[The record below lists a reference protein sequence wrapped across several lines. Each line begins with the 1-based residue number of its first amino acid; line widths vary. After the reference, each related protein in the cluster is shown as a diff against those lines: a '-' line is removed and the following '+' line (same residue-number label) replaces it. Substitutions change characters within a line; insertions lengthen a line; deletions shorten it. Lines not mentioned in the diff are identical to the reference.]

1 MKTFVI
7 KLSYQWTPGRIIPV
21 TVDVT
26 ALDETEATTLAV
38 QIVAVEHGIDET
50 EISVLDCQEK

>member
-21 TVDVT
+21 TVDVA
-26 ALDETEATTLAV
+26 ALDETEATTLAI
-38 QIVAVEHGIDET
+38 QLVAIEYGVNET
-50 EISVLDCQEK
+50 EISVLDYQEK